1 MAFERNFL
9 QPRRPQVAYMTVAVR
24 RGTVTS
30 AATAL
35 ANQLD
40 FEELVREHGRMV
52 FSIAYHFLRNG
63 AAAEEVAQDVFFD
76 LSRALSKLESRAH
89 VTFWLRR
96 VACHRSIDYAR
107 RNKNAAAEVSWDEL
121 PEPPSATGNHRPGE
135 DPMLARR
142 LRQVIATLPEKMR
155 MVVILRYQEEAAL
168 EEIAA
173 ALKIPLNTVKS
184 TLHRAHAILREKI
197 GSAIGEGNV

>member
-1 MAFERNFL
+1 MGWGN
-9 QPRRPQVAYMTVAVR
+9 
-24 RGTVTS
+24 VTS

-35 ANQLD
+35 ANQLN
-40 FEELVREHGRMV
+40 FEDLVREHERMV
-52 FSIAYHFLRNG
+52 FSIAYHFLQNG
-63 AAAEEVAQDVFFD
+63 AAAEEVSQDVFLALF
-76 LSRALSKLESRAH
+76 RGLSKLESRAH

-121 PEPPSATGNHRPGE
+121 PEQPPENDNARRG
-135 DPMLARR
+135 DPMLSKR

-155 MVVILRYQEEAAL
+155 MIVILRYQEDAGL
-168 EEIAA
+168 EEIAK
-173 ALKIPLNTVKS
+173 ALRIPLNTVKS

-197 GSAIGEGNV
+197 GAAIGEGNV